1 MMDADKLLRDIQ
13 ALIQSQVDELV
24 EQVIEEA
31 KRSLEVRLRAQT
43 ASFAMSLLKFY
54 SVEREGQTIVIRVEN
69 KT

>member
-13 ALIQSQVDELV
+13 TLIQSQVDELV
-24 EQVIEEA
+24 EQVIEGA
-31 KRSLEVRLRAQT
+31 KRDLEVKLRKQT